1 MKNIQININKDSFI
15 TKPRNVCL
23 QYHFTLLF
31 VPDKTGE
38 NVINIVQNE
47 KLNTLL
53 DKRNLEMDLVHYR
66 KEYKLFKFQPIILI

>member
-1 MKNIQININKDSFI
+1 M
-15 TKPRNVCL
+15 CL

-53 DKRNLEMDLVHYR
+53 DKRNLQMDHVHYER
-66 KEYKLFKFQPIILI
+66 SINYKKFYQ

>member
-1 MKNIQININKDSFI
+1 M
-15 TKPRNVCL
+15 CL

-53 DKRNLEMDLVHYR
+53 DKRNLEMDLVHYGR
-66 KEYKLFKFQPIILI
+66 STNYSIFLIEQI